1 MKVIRHQAK
10 GVNLPTGLGA
20 SLAQRGEKPL
30 AIFVVLVVVLVVVGI
45 RMMKGKNIR
54 G

>member
-1 MKVIRHQAK
+1 MIAA
-10 GVNLPTGLGA
+10 LI
-20 SLAQRGEKPL
+20 

>member
-1 MKVIRHQAK
+1 MIAA
-10 GVNLPTGLGA
+10 LI
-20 SLAQRGEKPL
+20 
-30 AIFVVLVVVLVVVGI
+30 AIFFVLVVVLVVGGI

>member
-1 MKVIRHQAK
+1 MIA
-10 GVNLPTGLGA
+10 TM
-20 SLAQRGEKPL
+20 
-30 AIFVVLVVVLVVVGI
+30 IFIFIALVAVLVVVGI

>member
-1 MKVIRHQAK
+1 MVTMLI
-10 GVNLPTGLGA
+10 VT
-20 SLAQRGEKPL
+20 
-30 AIFVVLVVVLVVVGI
+30 FVVLVVVLVVVGI

>member
-1 MKVIRHQAK
+1 MIAA
-10 GVNLPTGLGA
+10 LI
-20 SLAQRGEKPL
+20 
-30 AIFVVLVVVLVVVGI
+30 AIFVVLVAVLVVVGI

>member
-1 MKVIRHQAK
+1 MIAT
-10 GVNLPTGLGA
+10 LI
-20 SLAQRGEKPL
+20 

>member
-1 MKVIRHQAK
+1 MIAT
-10 GVNLPTGLGA
+10 LI
-20 SLAQRGEKPL
+20 
-30 AIFVVLVVVLVVVGI
+30 AIFIVLVVVLVVVGI

>member
-1 MKVIRHQAK
+1 MIAAVI
-10 GVNLPTGLGA
+10 
-20 SLAQRGEKPL
+20 

>member
-1 MKVIRHQAK
+1 MVTMLII
-10 GVNLPTGLGA
+10 T
-20 SLAQRGEKPL
+20 
-30 AIFVVLVVVLVVVGI
+30 FVVLVVVLVVVGI

>member
-1 MKVIRHQAK
+1 MIAT
-10 GVNLPTGLGA
+10 LI
-20 SLAQRGEKPL
+20 
-30 AIFVVLVVVLVVVGI
+30 AIFVVLVFVLVVVGI

>member
-1 MKVIRHQAK
+1 MIA
-10 GVNLPTGLGA
+10 TMIF
-20 SLAQRGEKPL
+20 
-30 AIFVVLVVVLVVVGI
+30 IFVVLVVVLVVVGI